1 MITLCSTSPSVI
13 SAAVTTSICAVIS
26 VQHQLLPTWSK
37 VPQAG
42 ADLSAARCG
51 SQPDAE
57 MVGDGEDI
65 LVAAAAHIHDDQV
78 VARQARCD
86 FGDMAESMGR
96 LERRD
101 DAFEPAR

>member
-1 MITLCSTSPSVI
+1 MITLCSTSLSVI

-51 SQPDAE
+51 PSQPDAE
-57 MVGDGEDI
+57 RVDDGEDV
-65 LVAAAAHIHDDQV
+65 LVAAAAHVHDDEMI
-78 VARQARCD
+78 ARQGRRD
-86 FGDMAESMGR
+86 LGDMSQR
-96 LERRD
+96 VRRFERRD
-101 DAFEPAR
+101 DA